1 MKETFMLKTFIFY
14 RQFTVL
20 LAMYFKTFLQRGIL
34 KANRNSV
41 TGNYFSEQH

>member
-20 LAMYFKTFLQRGIL
+20 LCNFKTFLQRGIL